1 MATFTATAAQAVAI
15 AVYRENAT
23 ISRTILFTPAA
34 AASAG
39 DVLQMVKV
47 PAGAVVNH
55 VAVAVSL
62 SAGVVT
68 ANFGD
73 GNDTSAYGAA
83 VVLSGAGVNAA
94 SFAVPFRGIGRSY
107 SAEDT
112 IDIQVTA
119 VSTPPASAQYKLTVN
134 YTCQNDTQG

>member
-1 MATFTATAAQAVAI
+1 MTTFTASAAQSNSP

-23 ISRTILFTPAA
+23 ISRTVLFTPAA
-34 AASAG
+34 SASAG
-39 DVLQMVKV
+39 DVLQMVRI
-47 PAGAVVNH
+47 PQGAVVNQ
-55 VAVAVSL
+55 VQVTASL

-68 ANFGD
+68 VNIGD

-83 VVLSGAGVNAA
+83 VVLSGAGVQA
-94 SFAVPFRGIGRSY
+94 PTTGMTFRGLGRSY

-112 IDIQVTA
+112 IDLVVTA
-119 VSTPPASAQYKLTVN
+119 VSTPAAAAQYKLTVN